1 MRLNSMVSK
10 TNEQALE
17 AAIQKHL
24 TGISLEELQVGESPE
39 SYNDNLYLL
48 GHADDFDAQYALDTK
63 FFWEFLEQTQKDELE
78 KIQRNNPTFDVSG
91 SAGEQ

>member
-1 MRLNSMVSK
+1 MVSK

-39 SYNDNLYLL
+39 SYNDNLYL
-48 GHADDFDAQYALDTK
+48 
-63 FFWEFLEQTQKDELE
+63 
-78 KIQRNNPTFDVSG
+78 
-91 SAGEQ
+91 